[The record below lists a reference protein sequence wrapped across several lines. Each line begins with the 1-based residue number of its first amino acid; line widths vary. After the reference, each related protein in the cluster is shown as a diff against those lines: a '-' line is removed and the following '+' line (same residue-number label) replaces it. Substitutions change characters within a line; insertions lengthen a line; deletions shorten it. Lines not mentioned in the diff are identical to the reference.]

1 MRRLRLSFGAADR
14 QQHAAFS
21 RIGSHRHL
29 TPYATL
35 VLAGGYQEA
44 GESGRWR
51 VEPGMVV
58 VHAAGEAHADWFG
71 DRSTELVDFDL
82 PVDLEAGVYR
92 CSDADALA
100 KWMVDRTPPAGPAPV
115 GFAPALGEADWPDLL
130 ASALRQNPA
139 LAIGG
144 WAADHGLQP
153 GTVSRGFAQTYGV
166 TPARYRLGIRIKGA
180 VASLRRGEA
189 PLADI
194 AFANG
199 FADQPHMTRA
209 IRAAVGSTPAEIR
222 RVKSVQDAGAP
233 AV

>member
-1 MRRLRLSFGAADR
+1 LSCGGAVHQR
-14 QQHAAFS
+14 HAAFS

-29 TPYATL
+29 SSYATL
-35 VLAGGYQEA
+35 ILAGGYCEA

-51 VEPGMVV
+51 LEPGMVV

-71 DRSTELVDFDL
+71 DRPTELIDFAAPGRL
-82 PVDLEAGVYR
+82 AAGVYL

-100 KWMVDRTPPAGPAPV
+100 KSAVEGEEWMGPAPV
-115 GFAPALGEADWPDLL
+115 GFASVPGETDWPDLL
-130 ASALRQNPA
+130 AAALRGDPA

-144 WAADHGLQP
+144 WAVRNGLQP
-153 GTVSRGFAQTYGV
+153 ETVSRGFAQAYGV
-166 TPARYRLGIRIKGA
+166 TPARYRLGIRVQGA
-180 VASLRRGEA
+180 VASLTRGDA
-189 PLADI
+189 PLADV

-209 IRAAVGSTPAEIR
+209 VRTAIGSTPAELR
-222 RVKSVQDAGAP
+222 RLKSVQDAGTT